1 MEHKE
6 EYTMEELQYMLQVY
20 QDRYREL
27 SEEIK
32 ETAAFVG
39 AMHSAEKVLE
49 NLESLENKN
58 TLINVGGGLYL
69 NAKIEKL
76 QNVAVEIGAN
86 LIVEK
91 GKEEAAELLKSK
103 IEKHTELMNKMMGET
118 KQIEEAIYNLSVQMR
133 KTEG

>member
-20 QDRYREL
+20 QDRYRAL

-32 ETAAFVG
+32 ETAAFVD
-39 AMHSAEKVLE
+39 AMRNAEKALE

-58 TLINVGGGLYL
+58 ALINVGGGLYL
-69 NAKIEKL
+69 NAKVEKL
-76 QNVAVEIGAN
+76 QSVAVEIGAG

-91 GKEEAAELLKSK
+91 GKEEAAESLKGK
-103 IEKHTELMNKMMGET
+103 IEKHTELMNKMLSET
-118 KQIEEAIYNLSVQMR
+118 KQIEETIYNLSIQMR
-133 KTEG
+133 KTEE